1 MCGAR
6 NRYAGV
12 PYFWTYHFGQN
23 FEYLGHASEW
33 DDIVIDGELERQQ
46 FVALYVKD
54 GKVVA
59 VLACEREAQTA
70 RLIDAMSHE
79 LSREAALEI
88 LANGST
94 AAG

>member
-1 MCGAR
+1 
-6 NRYAGV
+6 V
-12 PYFWTYHFGQN
+12 PYFWTYHFGKN

-59 VLACEREAQTA
+59 VLACERQAHTA
-70 RLIDAMSHE
+70 RLIDAMRGGVSC
-79 LSREAALEI
+79 ADALA
-88 LANGST
+88 LVQSVVARNS
-94 AAG
+94 ARPLP